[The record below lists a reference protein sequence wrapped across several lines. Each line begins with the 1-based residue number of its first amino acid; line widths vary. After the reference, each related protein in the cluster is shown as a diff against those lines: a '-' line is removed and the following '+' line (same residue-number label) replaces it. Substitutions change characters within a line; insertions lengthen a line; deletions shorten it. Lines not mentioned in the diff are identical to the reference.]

1 RLLVGLGV
9 VVSVV
14 ADATRFIVEKDGWGV
29 GTGGSFAF
37 VVFLER
43 FG

>member
-1 RLLVGLGV
+1 V

-14 ADATRFIVEKDGWGV
+14 TDATRFIVEKDGWGV
-29 GTGGSFAF
+29 GIGGSFAF
-37 VVFLER
+37 VVLWEQ